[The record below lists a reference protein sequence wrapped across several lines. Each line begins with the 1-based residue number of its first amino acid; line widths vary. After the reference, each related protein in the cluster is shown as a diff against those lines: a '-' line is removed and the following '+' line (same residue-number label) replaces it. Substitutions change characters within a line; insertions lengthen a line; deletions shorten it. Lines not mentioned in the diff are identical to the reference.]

1 IERGEAQYRWDC
13 GSGIGVVRVNNARV
27 VDGKWHGIKVS
38 RGSRHIKVTVDD
50 THTAE
55 GDSPTGSDVIKL
67 YKNAMRLTFGAQLS
81 YSTNSGSSSLASDL
95 RPLISKGMV
104 GCFGKIGA
112 MHAREG
118 IPPLKYAFGGSRDG
132 RAWPVMID
140 EKTGKVTTRMSL
152 DYEQQSVH
160 RISLLVTDAGGRRA
174 FSTLILNAIFMV
186 LAIDEDVGDQIE
198 YTVVPDGSAHSNYV
212 KVHPKQGILS
222 LQKTLRELVDR
233 SSGKLIISSPLDRE
247 EVREV
252 IETPRC

>member
-1 IERGEAQYRWDC
+1 M
-13 GSGIGVVRVNNARV
+13 
-27 VDGKWHGIKVS
+27 
-38 RGSRHIKVTVDD
+38 
-50 THTAE
+50 
-55 GDSPTGSDVIKL
+55 L
-67 YKNAMRLTFGAQLS
+67 LLFFRLTFGAQLS

-174 FSTLILNAIFMV
+174 FSTLILNAIDKTTTFLNFSHPNTKCEKFRNV
-186 LAIDEDVGDQIE
+186 VVFIDI
-198 YTVVPDGSAHSNYV
+198 
-212 KVHPKQGILS
+212 
-222 LQKTLRELVDR
+222 
-233 SSGKLIISSPLDRE
+233 SSGGG
-247 EVREV
+247 
-252 IETPRC
+252 